1 MKNLPA
7 RLRIELEYLVRRYA
21 WMGIDADLASIS
33 AAEALT
39 LFLWLSNLGK

>member
-7 RLRIELEYLVRRYA
+7 SLRLELENLVRRYA
-21 WMGIDADLASIS
+21 WMGLDANLASIS

>member
-1 MKNLPA
+1 MRNLPA
-7 RLRIELEYLVRRYA
+7 RLRVELENLLRRYA
-21 WMGIDADLASIS
+21 WMGIDADLASIT